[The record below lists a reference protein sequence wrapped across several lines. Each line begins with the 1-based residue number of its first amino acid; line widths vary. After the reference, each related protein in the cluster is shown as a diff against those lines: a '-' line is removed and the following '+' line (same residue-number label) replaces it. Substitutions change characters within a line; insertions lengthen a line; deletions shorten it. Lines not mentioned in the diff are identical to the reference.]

1 MNRTIKDYLQDIID
15 AINNAEEFI
24 TGFDFDTFE
33 SDQKTI
39 FAVTR
44 AIEIIGEA
52 SKQIPPEFKEQYP
65 HIPWKEVAGIRDK
78 MIHHYFGINLK
89 ILWNTVNNDL
99 PPLKVTIQTMLNTI
113 QQ

>member
-1 MNRTIKDYLQDIID
+1 MNRTIKDSLQDILD

-24 TGFDFDTFE
+24 KGFDFDTFE

-52 SKQIPPEFKEQYP
+52 SKQIPPEFKEKYP
-65 HIPWKEVAGIRDK
+65 HIPWKEVAGMRDK

-89 ILWNTVNNDL
+89 ILWNTANNDL
-99 PPLKVTIQTMLNTI
+99 QPLKVTIETMLDTLN
-113 QQ
+113 

>member
-1 MNRTIKDYLQDIID
+1 MNRTIKDYLQDILD

-24 TGFDFDTFE
+24 TGFDVDTFE

-52 SKQIPPEFKEQYP
+52 SKQIPPEFKEKYP
-65 HIPWKEVAGIRDK
+65 HIPWKEVAGMRDK

-89 ILWNTVNNDL
+89 ILWNTANNDL
-99 PPLKVTIQTMLNTI
+99 QPLKVTIEHMLDTLK
-113 QQ
+113 Q